1 MTKTRTSIIEALI
14 TRRREPD
21 QMHRPDFKGE
31 RRRLTIRLTKR
42 TIVDLEVIKVASGED
57 KNAFCE
63 RHLAQAVEERVTE
76 LREKH
81 GSEAER
87 LAREIRSLTTKGDAP
102 VLNTADPQT
111 DALAYLGRVLHL
123 LPAEEKKED
132 QERKRAGYDLSLL
145 MAIFIELGS
154 GLGLYISTTP
164 WRSRGSKAEAEDV
177 PSPPLPAIINGVP
190 LEAFAAECLERK
202 QGQELYLAV
211 AFEAYKDWSEQHN
224 RPMLGRTRFDRGLLR
239 LAKELGLDVD
249 SGVSGWLI
257 HDVRLRGGSQRRLLR
272 SP

>member
-81 GSEAER
+81 GSEAWQFI
-87 LAREIRSLTTKGDAP
+87 LARA
-102 VLNTADPQT
+102 A
-111 DALAYLGRVLHL
+111 A
-123 LPAEEKKED
+123 
-132 QERKRAGYDLSLL
+132 RAG
-145 MAIFIELGS
+145 
-154 GLGLYISTTP
+154 
-164 WRSRGSKAEAEDV
+164 
-177 PSPPLPAIINGVP
+177 
-190 LEAFAAECLERK
+190 
-202 QGQELYLAV
+202 
-211 AFEAYKDWSEQHN
+211 
-224 RPMLGRTRFDRGLLR
+224 
-239 LAKELGLDVD
+239 
-249 SGVSGWLI
+249 
-257 HDVRLRGGSQRRLLR
+257 
-272 SP
+272 